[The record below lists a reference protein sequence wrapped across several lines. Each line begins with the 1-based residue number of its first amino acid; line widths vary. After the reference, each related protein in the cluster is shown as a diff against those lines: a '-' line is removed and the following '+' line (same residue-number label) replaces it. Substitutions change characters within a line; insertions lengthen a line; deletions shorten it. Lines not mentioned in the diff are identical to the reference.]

1 MTTGNR
7 PTRAS
12 CALSAI
18 AASLLV
24 LAVSCGGSGRHAPKP
39 QSASQLVGQA
49 LGGRAA
55 VRSGQVEL
63 SLSLL
68 APSAR
73 EVFVL
78 HSATRFR
85 LGAPGATPDL
95 TMTLAT
101 LSHSGSGPSAGA
113 AGGAGL
119 GSARSLAQRPG
130 PPRPRQPAGPA
141 RAAGR
146 LRPADRRPG
155 GWGRRGGAARSRRGR
170 LADGAPLRDGGGRT
184 VCRGVRTGPPK
195 PPTCARASRWRRSW
209 PTWRGWRAC
218 RPRLEQASGRVGRH
232 FARRWTL
239 SKAALA
245 ESGAGTVDLYADPR
259 SRLPRRLVASVNL
272 HPGSGAGGHSSPPV
286 SVSLRMSFTALG
298 EPAPTGSS

>member
-24 LAVSCGGSGRHAPKP
+24 LAVSCGGSGPHAPKP

-73 EVFVL
+73 EAFVL

-85 LGAPGATPDL
+85 LGAPGATPEL

-101 LSHSGSGPSAGA
+101 RSHSGSGPSRALRVALASGPHGFSLSVQGRPVHAGPQARRALQAGYARLTGVPA
-113 AGGAGL
+113 AGGGAVTPLGLDAAAWLTAPRFVPGASGRSAGAPGGSAEAAHVRAGL
-119 GSARSLAQRPG
+119 ALAPF
-130 PPRPRQPAGPA
+130 
-141 RAAGR
+141 
-146 LRPADRRPG
+146 LADV
-155 GWGRRGGAARSRRGR
+155 AR
-170 LADGAPLRDGGGRT
+170 LA
-184 VCRGVRTGPPK
+184 GVSAG
-195 PPTCARASRWRRSW
+195 
-209 PTWRGWRAC
+209 
-218 RPRLEQASGRVGRH
+218 LEQASGRVG
-232 FARRWTL
+232 ATSTALGL
-239 SKAALA
+239 SKAALT
-245 ESGAGTVDLYADPR
+245 ESGAGTVDLYADPH
-259 SRLPRRLVASVNL
+259 SRLPRRLVASLNL
-272 HPGSGAGGHSSPPV
+272 HSGSGAGGHSSPPV

-298 EPAPTGSS
+298 EPAQAGPT